1 LCSKQDKLTILPLD
15 SADYTVGPHFFLTG
29 VIMKRRHTSND
40 FDSINNAELS
50 RKTAIHEAGHAA
62 AIYLGNKQKQ
72 LPPVFFQIFI
82 KKLNSDFQS
91 TECLCKSYDS
101 CNNCITKIEGGRLIH
116 TLPFTVDEATS
127 DFSLAQKQAYQHA
140 FEADIINLLVG
151 PLAEANYV
159 AMRDGEPINPRLVN
173 LNALHH
179 YGGSS
184 DLETINEYLDCL
196 VANRAQR
203 EKKLSELFL
212 AAFNFINDR
221 SNWHAIIALADYIL
235 ADCKN
240 IIECE
245 EIISVLDAQ
254 YFVARKSSWY

>member
-1 LCSKQDKLTILPLD
+1 
-15 SADYTVGPHFFLTG
+15 
-29 VIMKRRHTSND
+29 MKRRHTSND
-40 FDSINNAELS
+40 FYPINHAELS

-72 LPPVFFQIFI
+72 LPPVFFRMFI
-82 KKLNSDFQS
+82 KEPNSDFQS
-91 TECLCKSYDS
+91 TGCLCKSYDS

-116 TLPFTVDEATS
+116 TLPSSVDEAVS
-127 DFSLAQKQAYQHA
+127 YFSLSQKQAYQRA

-159 AMRDGEPINPRLVN
+159 AIRDDEPINPRLVN
-173 LNALHH
+173 LDALHY

-184 DLETINEYLDCL
+184 DLETINEYIDCL
-196 VANRAQR
+196 IADRALR
-203 EKKLSELFL
+203 KKKLSELFL

-221 SNWHAIIALADYIL
+221 SNWHAIMALADYIL

-245 EIISVLDAQ
+245 EIIAVLDAHC
-254 YFVARKSSWY
+254 FVARKSSWC

>member
-1 LCSKQDKLTILPLD
+1 
-15 SADYTVGPHFFLTG
+15 
-29 VIMKRRHTSND
+29 M
-40 FDSINNAELS
+40 
-50 RKTAIHEAGHAA
+50 
-62 AIYLGNKQKQ
+62 
-72 LPPVFFQIFI
+72 
-82 KKLNSDFQS
+82 
-91 TECLCKSYDS
+91 
-101 CNNCITKIEGGRLIH
+101 
-116 TLPFTVDEATS
+116 S
-127 DFSLAQKQAYQHA
+127 DFSSTQKQAYQRA

-159 AMRDGEPINPRLVN
+159 AMRDDEPINPRLVN

-196 VANRAQR
+196 SANRAQR

-212 AAFNFINDR
+212 AAFNFISDR
-221 SNWHAIIALADYIL
+221 SNWHAIMALADYIL

-245 EIISVLDAQ
+245 EIIAVLDAHC
-254 YFVARKSSWY
+254 FVARKSSWC

>member
-1 LCSKQDKLTILPLD
+1 
-15 SADYTVGPHFFLTG
+15 
-29 VIMKRRHTSND
+29 MKRRHTSND
-40 FDSINNAELS
+40 LYPINHAELS

-62 AIYLGNKQKQ
+62 AIYLGNKQKH

-82 KKLNSDFQS
+82 KELNSDFRS
-91 TECLCKSYDS
+91 TGCLCESYDS

-116 TLPFTVDEATS
+116 TLPSSVDEAIS
-127 DFSLAQKQAYQHA
+127 DFSSAQKQAYQRA

-151 PLAEANYV
+151 PLSEANYI
-159 AMRDGEPINPRLVN
+159 AMRDDEPINPRLVN

-196 VANRAQR
+196 IANKAQR

-221 SNWHAIIALADYIL
+221 SNWRAILALSDYIL

-245 EIISVLDAQ
+245 EIIAVLDAHC
-254 YFVARKSSWY
+254 FLTRKNSWC

>member
-1 LCSKQDKLTILPLD
+1 
-15 SADYTVGPHFFLTG
+15 
-29 VIMKRRHTSND
+29 MKRRYTSND
-40 FDSINNAELS
+40 FYAINYAELS

-82 KKLNSDFQS
+82 KKLNGDFQS
-91 TECLCKSYDS
+91 TGCLCEAYDS
-101 CNNCITKIEGGRLIH
+101 CNDCVTKIDGGRLIH
-116 TLPFTVDEATS
+116 TLPSSFGEAIS
-127 DFSLAQKQAYQHA
+127 DFSSTQKRAYQRA

-151 PLAEANYV
+151 PLSEANYV
-159 AMRDGEPINPRLVN
+159 AMRDDEPINPRLVN
-173 LNALHH
+173 LNALHY

-196 VANRAQR
+196 FANKAHR

-221 SNWHAIIALADYIL
+221 SNWHAIMALADYIL

-245 EIISVLDAQ
+245 EIIAVLDAH
-254 YFVARKSSWY
+254 YFVARKSAWC

>member
-1 LCSKQDKLTILPLD
+1 
-15 SADYTVGPHFFLTG
+15 
-29 VIMKRRHTSND
+29 MKRWHTPTD
-40 FDSINNAELS
+40 FYPKNHAELN

-72 LPPVFFQIFI
+72 LPPVYFQIFI
-82 KKLNSDFQS
+82 KELNHDFQS
-91 TECLCKSYDS
+91 TESSCKSNDS
-101 CNNCITKIEGGRLIH
+101 NTKIEGGRLIH
-116 TLPFTVDEATS
+116 TLPSSIDEAVC
-127 DFSLAQKQAYQHA
+127 DFSSAQKQAYQLA

-159 AMRDGEPINPRLVN
+159 AMRDDEPINPRLVN
-173 LNALHH
+173 LNALHN

-196 VANRAQR
+196 IANRAQR
-203 EKKLSELFL
+203 GKKLSELFL

-221 SNWHAIIALADYIL
+221 SNWYAIMALADYIL
-235 ADCKN
+235 TDCKN

-245 EIISVLDAQ
+245 EIITVLDAH
-254 YFVARKSSWY
+254 YFVARKSAWC

>member
-1 LCSKQDKLTILPLD
+1 
-15 SADYTVGPHFFLTG
+15 
-29 VIMKRRHTSND
+29 MKRRHTSND
-40 FDSINNAELS
+40 FYPINHAELS

-82 KKLNSDFQS
+82 KELNSDFLS
-91 TECLCKSYDS
+91 TGCLCKSYDT

-116 TLPFTVDEATS
+116 TLPSSVDEAIS
-127 DFSLAQKQAYQHA
+127 NFSATQKLAYQRA

-151 PLAEANYV
+151 PLAEANYI
-159 AMRDGEPINPRLVN
+159 AMRDDEPINPRLVN

-184 DLETINEYLDCL
+184 DLETISEYLDCL
-196 VANRAQR
+196 VSDRSQR

-221 SNWHAIIALADYIL
+221 SNWYAILALADYLL

-245 EIISVLDAQ
+245 EIIAVLDAH
-254 YFVARKSSWY
+254 YFVARKSSWC

>member
-1 LCSKQDKLTILPLD
+1 
-15 SADYTVGPHFFLTG
+15 
-29 VIMKRRHTSND
+29 MKRRHTSND
-40 FDSINNAELS
+40 FYPINHAELS

-82 KKLNSDFQS
+82 KELNSNFQP
-91 TECLCKSYDS
+91 TGCLCKSNDS

-116 TLPFTVDEATS
+116 TLPSSVDEAIS
-127 DFSLAQKQAYQHA
+127 NFSSAQKLAYQRA

-151 PLAEANYV
+151 PIAEANYV
-159 AMRDGEPINPRLVN
+159 AMRDDEPINPRLLT
-173 LNALHH
+173 LNALNH

-196 VANRAQR
+196 IADRAQR

-221 SNWHAIIALADYIL
+221 SNWHAIMALADYIL
-235 ADCKN
+235 EDTKN

-245 EIISVLDAQ
+245 EIIAVLDAHC
-254 YFVARKSSWY
+254 FVARKSSWC

>member
-1 LCSKQDKLTILPLD
+1 
-15 SADYTVGPHFFLTG
+15 
-29 VIMKRRHTSND
+29 MKRLHTSID
-40 FDSINNAELS
+40 FHPINHTELS

-82 KKLNSDFQS
+82 KKHNSGFQS
-91 TECLCKSYDS
+91 TGCLCKSYAS

-116 TLPFTVDEATS
+116 TLPYSVDEAIS
-127 DFSLAQKQAYQHA
+127 DFSSTQKQAYKNA
-140 FEADIINLLVG
+140 FEADIINLLAG

-159 AMRDGEPINPRLVN
+159 AMRDDEPINPRLVN

-184 DLETINEYLDCL
+184 DLEAINEYLDCL
-196 VANRAQR
+196 SFNRARQ
-203 EKKLSELFL
+203 ENILSGLFL
-212 AAFNFINDR
+212 AAFNFVNDR
-221 SNWHAIIALADYIL
+221 ENWRAIMALADYIL
-235 ADCKN
+235 TDSKN

-245 EIISVLDAQ
+245 EIIAVLDAH
-254 YFVARKSSWY
+254 YFVSRKNTWC